1 VSTNGIH
8 SLLNLGVQNT
18 SSSPAKA
25 QGQQGLADFLA
36 FFIQQTAT
44 VPPATGA
51 VPTTPEATPEQIAA
65 QISPETIQALT
76 AKIALADPKL
86 AESLKGL
93 SPQDFMAKIIALLQK
108 GAPTQEIKPALTSD
122 LATLL
127 AAQVQEQPTPPAAT
141 DSAKTDLLKD
151 IIQTLQSFQAADKKT
166 DAVNIADNTM
176 NIAGDAPVAALD
188 PAILAQLTDK
198 IETFLKS
205 QSADT
210 AEHGKADIAQL
221 KTEILQFLKDNGLA
235 EPVIKQYMSALTD
248 SLTAQTVAADAPAPQ
263 ETAQKTT
270 QNNSAEQNLPAPAQQ
285 PHHAAEKTN
294 TAVSPNDKPA
304 SLIETQ
310 TAKTPENAVQQSTN
324 NSARAPV
331 GGTTAEIQAPPPPQ
345 NITAKIAGMNTSA
358 STVSALLQNDSG
370 FNSGNFNGQSD
381 ARQTPFLDAGLLK
394 PMTAEGLTTQSFA
407 NYMTAAGSTQS
418 SVTQQISLQ
427 LQHNINAKID
437 TLSVQLN
444 PLELGRLD
452 IKLKFAKD
460 GSIKAHMTV
469 DKPETLAMLQ
479 KDSAQLEKIL
489 QQSGLAVDENALS
502 FDLRQQ
508 NQQNLEGFKNG
519 YHTADNR
526 NDTANSD
533 NALQAKLAVE
543 TYGYITQSGVN
554 IMV

>member
-18 SSSPAKA
+18 STSPAKA

-36 FFIQQTAT
+36 FFIQQTSP

-51 VPTTPEATPEQIAA
+51 VPSTTETTPEQIAA

-86 AESLKGL
+86 AESLKDL

-108 GAPTQEIKPALTSD
+108 GTPTAPTQEIKPTLTSD

-127 AAQVQEQPTPPAAT
+127 ATQVQEQPTPPAVVA
-141 DSAKTDLLKD
+141 DSAPAKTDLLKD
-151 IIQTLQSFQAADKKT
+151 IVKTLQGFQAADKKT
-166 DAVNIADNTM
+166 DAVNIA
-176 NIAGDAPVAALD
+176 GDAPEAALD
-188 PAILAQLTDK
+188 PALLAQLTDK
-198 IETFLKS
+198 IENFIKT
-205 QSADT
+205 QNADT
-210 AEHGKADIAQL
+210 AGHGKADIAQL
-221 KTEILQFLKDNGLA
+221 KTEILQFLKDNGLS
-235 EPVIKQYMSALTD
+235 EPVIKQYMTALTD
-248 SLTAQTVAADAPAPQ
+248 SLTTQTVAADAPAPQ
-263 ETAQKTT
+263 ETAQ
-270 QNNSAEQNLPAPAQQ
+270 NNSSEQSLPAPAQQ
-285 PHHAAEKTN
+285 PHHAAEKSAAAPAH
-294 TAVSPNDKPA
+294 TAFSAPDKA
-304 SLIETQ
+304 VSLIETQ
-310 TAKTPENAVQQSTN
+310 SAKTPDNAAQQSAN
-324 NSARAPV
+324 NSARTPANDAAP
-331 GGTTAEIQAPPPPQ
+331 EIQSPLPQQ
-345 NITAKIAGMNTSA
+345 NITAKISGMNTGA
-358 STVSALLQNDSG
+358 STVNALLQNDAG
-370 FNSGNFNGQSD
+370 FSSGNFNGQSD
-381 ARQTPFLDAGLLK
+381 ARQTPFVDAGLLK
-394 PMTAEGLTTQSFA
+394 PMTAEGLATQSFA

-418 SVTQQISLQ
+418 TVTQQISLQ
-427 LQHNINAKID
+427 LQHNIHAKID

-519 YHTADNR
+519 YSNADN
-526 NDTANSD
+526 NNNAVNSD